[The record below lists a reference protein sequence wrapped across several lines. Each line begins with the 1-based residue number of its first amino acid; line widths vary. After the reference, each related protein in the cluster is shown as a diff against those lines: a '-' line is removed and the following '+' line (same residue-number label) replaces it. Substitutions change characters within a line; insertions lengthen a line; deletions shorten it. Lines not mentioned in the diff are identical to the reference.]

1 MTDLEILKTKLD
13 NIDDNYLLLGLHKFH
28 FIDDVI
34 EYVEQT
40 KTSENVTFQ
49 VASTIMH
56 LLRKR
61 LIKSDKEIKHI
72 ERAKRNEEMYK
83 HSMRILES
91 KYGNKARPIYA
102 NIRTVLHEQYS
113 VRNSEPVSLIEA
125 VNIIGIDEY
134 ERIVQYV
141 LDCD

>member
-1 MTDLEILKTKLD
+1 MTDLEILKSKLD
-13 NIDDNYLLLGLHKFH
+13 NIDDNYLLLGLHKCH

-49 VASTIMH
+49 VAFTIMH

-72 ERAKRNEEMYK
+72 ERAQRYEEMYK

-91 KYGNKARPIYA
+91 KYGNDARPIYT
-102 NIRTVLHEQYS
+102 NIRTALHTHG
-113 VRNSEPVSLIEA
+113 VNHSEPISLMEA

-134 ERIVQYV
+134 NEIVQYV
-141 LDCD
+141 LTCEV